1 MTAART
7 YIVGDQVAVVVT
19 FTATDGDLETP
30 TTFDAWYR
38 RPTGEAVEIDPPTT
52 EGTGIVSISLPA
64 FDVPGRWRWGVAGT
78 GGVVANVEGSI
89 QVAASAKEA

>member
-1 MTAART
+1 MTTT
-7 YIVGDQVAVVVT
+7 YIVGDQVAVVAT
-19 FTATDGDLETP
+19 FTNDEDVLETP

-38 RPTGEAVEIDPPTT
+38 RPGEAATEIDPPTT
-52 EGTGIVSISLPA
+52 EGTGIVSISLPP
-64 FDVPGRWRWGVAGT
+64 FDVAGRWRWGIAGT